1 MSDVQREVEFEEIS
15 SAAKGMKLKLSSAV
29 GGIAPA
35 SKPPK
40 EQQHLGSLSGELE
53 MDGLFPESDEDN
65 YIPYMPMAWMS
76 CRL

>member
-65 YIPYMPMAWMS
+65 YIPYAHGPHE
-76 CRL
+76 